1 MKNLYF
7 LMVLG
12 CTAFSQAHADTAY
25 RNAQTKS
32 QAEGQYLSAF
42 WKEAQISHA
51 FVDAF
56 SEPAKTL
63 TMGKSGSARI
73 VDFAANA
80 SIEDKQTLSASFDR
94 SVDNPSPK

>member
-7 LMVLG
+7 LVIAGCMV
-12 CTAFSQAHADTAY
+12 FSQAHADTAY

-42 WKEAQISHA
+42 WKEAQTSHA

-56 SEPAKTL
+56 SDPL
-63 TMGKSGSARI
+63 TELVIGESESVHM
-73 VDFAANA
+73 VDGVVNA
-80 SIEDKQTLSASFDR
+80 SSNMHQTPAIVQLQ
-94 SVDNPSPK
+94 K

>member
-7 LMVLG
+7 LVTAGCMV
-12 CTAFSQAHADTAY
+12 FSQAHADTAY

-42 WKEAQISHA
+42 WKEAQTSHA

-56 SEPAKTL
+56 SDLRTEL
-63 TMGKSGSARI
+63 VIGESESVHM
-73 VDFAANA
+73 VDGVANA
-80 SIEDKQTLSASFDR
+80 SSNMNQTLA
-94 SVDNPSPK
+94 VVQLQK

>member
-7 LMVLG
+7 LVIAGCMV
-12 CTAFSQAHADTAY
+12 FSQAHADTAY

-42 WKEAQISHA
+42 WKEAQTSHA

-56 SEPAKTL
+56 SDPRTEL
-63 TMGKSGSARI
+63 VIGESESVHL
-73 VDFAANA
+73 VDGVANA
-80 SIEDKQTLSASFDR
+80 SSNMNQTLA
-94 SVDNPSPK
+94 VVQLQK

>member
-7 LMVLG
+7 LVTAGCMV
-12 CTAFSQAHADTAY
+12 FSQAHADTAY

-42 WKEAQISHA
+42 WKEAQTSHA

-56 SEPAKTL
+56 SDPL
-63 TMGKSGSARI
+63 TELVIGESESVHM
-73 VDFAANA
+73 VDGVANA
-80 SIEDKQTLSASFDR
+80 SRNMNQTLA
-94 SVDNPSPK
+94 VVQLQK

>member
-7 LMVLG
+7 LVIAGCMV
-12 CTAFSQAHADTAY
+12 FSQAHAENAY

-42 WKEAQISHA
+42 WKEAQTSHA

-56 SEPAKTL
+56 SDPRTEL
-63 TMGKSGSARI
+63 VIGESESVHL
-73 VDFAANA
+73 VDGVANA
-80 SIEDKQTLSASFDR
+80 SSNMNQTLA
-94 SVDNPSPK
+94 VVQLQK